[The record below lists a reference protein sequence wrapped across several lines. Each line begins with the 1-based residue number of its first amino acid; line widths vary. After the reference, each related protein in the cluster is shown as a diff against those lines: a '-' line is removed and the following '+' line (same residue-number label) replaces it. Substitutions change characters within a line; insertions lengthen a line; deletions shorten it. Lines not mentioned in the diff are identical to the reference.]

1 MTLIP
6 KYIDPNGVN
15 SKQEALIEA
24 SEHDTLGKNS
34 PSVKALC
41 EKYGMEIDAFM
52 EILMKG
58 INVEFEHT
66 NNIFVASEIARDH
79 LNEDIEYYNKLEK
92 VEEGH

>member
-15 SKQEALIEA
+15 GKRDALIEA
-24 SEHDTLGKNS
+24 SNNDTLGRNS
-34 PSVKALC
+34 PSVNQLT
-41 EKYGMEIDAFM
+41 EKYGISIDAFM

-79 LNEDIEYYNKLEK
+79 LNEDLEYYTKLEK